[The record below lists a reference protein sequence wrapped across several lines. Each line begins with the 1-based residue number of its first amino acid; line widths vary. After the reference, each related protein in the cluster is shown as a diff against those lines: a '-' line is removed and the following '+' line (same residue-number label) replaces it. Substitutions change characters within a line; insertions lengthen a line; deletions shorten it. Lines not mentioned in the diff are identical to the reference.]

1 MTEENFRSALVSI
14 LGRPNVGK
22 STLLNSLMSSEL
34 SITSVHAHTTRRSI
48 RAIDNNDD
56 YQIVYIDTPGIH
68 KPINALS
75 DRLNDFAYDALS
87 GVDIVIAV
95 FDAKEGIG
103 KGDAFVC
110 ERIKNHPFVI
120 AVLNK
125 CDSLK
130 NFDLAAKQAVQLNEL
145 LPNAKA
151 IIPIS
156 AFTNKNVQILK
167 KEIVDNLPIGQAL
180 FSSDIHH
187 DMTDEFIVAEIMRE
201 QLLWRLRAEIP
212 QSLAVVASEV
222 QSTKEGQRN
231 FDIKLIVRQKSHKP
245 IIIGKSGSMLE
256 AAGAKAREKI
266 EVFLGCKVYIKS
278 KVIVDENWQDKPE
291 SLDKYIF

>member
-1 MTEENFRSALVSI
+1 MA
-14 LGRPNVGK
+14 
-22 STLLNSLMSSEL
+22 SEL

-48 RAIDNNDD
+48 RAIENTSD

-68 KPINALS
+68 KPVNALS

-87 GVDIVIAV
+87 GVDIIVAV

-110 ERIKNHPFVI
+110 ERIKNHPCVI

-125 CDSLK
+125 CESLK
-130 NFDLAAKQAVQLNEL
+130 NIDLAAIQAQKLNDL
-145 LPNAKA
+145 LPNANA

-167 KEIVDNLPIGQAL
+167 KEILGYLPLGLAL
-180 FSSDIHH
+180 FSSGLSH
-187 DMTDEFIVAEIMRE
+187 DMTDEFIVGEIMRE

-212 QSLAVVASEV
+212 QSLAVIASEV
-222 QSTKEGQRN
+222 ESNNEGQRN
-231 FDIKLIVRQKSHKP
+231 LEVKLIVRQKSHKP
-245 IIIGKSGSMLE
+245 IIIGKAGSMLE
-256 AAGAKAREKI
+256 AAGVKAREKI
-266 EVFLGCKVYIKS
+266 EAFFGCKVYLKS

-291 SLDKYIF
+291 SLDKYLF

>member
-1 MTEENFRSALVSI
+1 MSEPEFKSALVSI

-22 STLLNSLMSSEL
+22 SSLLNALMDNEI

-48 RAIDNNDD
+48 RAIDNSPNQ
-56 YQIVYIDTPGIH
+56 QIVYIDTPGIH

-87 GVDIVIAV
+87 GVDILVAV

-103 KGDAFVC
+103 KGDSFVAQ
-110 ERIKNHPFVI
+110 RIKNHPCVI

-125 CDSLK
+125 CDALK
-130 NFDLAAKQAVQLNEL
+130 KFERAAQEAQALNEL

-151 IIPIS
+151 IIPLS
-156 AFTNKNVQILK
+156 AFTKKNVQILK
-167 KEIVDNLPIGQAL
+167 KEIISLMPIGQPL
-180 FSSDIHH
+180 FAVDTKH
-187 DMTDEFIVAEIMRE
+187 DMTDEFVVAEIMRE

-212 QSLAVVASEV
+212 QSIAVIASEV
-222 QSTKEGQRN
+222 PSTKENQRN
-231 FDIKLIVRQKSHKP
+231 FDLKIIVQQKSHKP
-245 IIIGKSGSMLE
+245 IIIGRAGSMLQV
-256 AAGAKAREKI
+256 AGTKAREKI
-266 EVFLGCKVYIKS
+266 EVFLQCPVFLKS
-278 KVIVDENWQDKPE
+278 KVVVDENWQDKPE